1 MDIYQEQI
9 RDIFGTT
16 DLNQLRQYA
25 AQLKSV
31 PSRFSRPSV
40 WPDTRQ
46 STQCRFAFPG
56 HHILQ
61 SAYPAALGY
70 KPPRSLRKKSSCH
83 SEVSL
88 VRSP

>member
-31 PSRFSRPSV
+31 PCTQKIHAMREGNLV
-40 WPDTRQ
+40 YLKTR
-46 STQCRFAFPG
+46 
-56 HHILQ
+56 
-61 SAYPAALGY
+61 
-70 KPPRSLRKKSSCH
+70 
-83 SEVSL
+83 
-88 VRSP
+88 